1 MPNTKLVAS
10 LLGAFLLLT
19 ATCANALP
27 HPKRT
32 GLEARNGCPSDAE
45 CGTILRP
52 LDPDHG
58 IGGKISIAY
67 RLYHHTG
74 HGAAAGT
81 ILAQEGGPGLP
92 SIRSHGGYLY
102 LFAPLRADRDI
113 LMVDARGT
121 GDSGVIDCPSIQ
133 RNSVRTPEDV
143 GECGRSLG
151 RAADYYGT
159 RLAAEDTKAVLDK
172 LKITTVDYY
181 GDSYGTFFGQVFS
194 ALYPGMLRS
203 VVLDGAYPVIGE
215 SPWYPHAGEVVRR
228 GFNLACER
236 TAYCAGLKGSSL
248 GRIEKLLDTVRTHP
262 ISGRAPDG
270 EGQLR
275 DVVVDASSL
284 GLILYDGEQGP
295 LNYRDLDAATR
306 AFFDNGDTLPLLR
319 LGAENIANEDP
330 TPVKGYSYGLFV
342 ATSCMDYQQIYN
354 MQSPLARRVKQ
365 RDAAVAKE
373 QEKHP
378 EVYAP
383 LTIAEFQTV
392 PIDIDILNLCIDWP
406 VRNPPYAPG
415 LPIPDGATFTEA
427 PTLVVNGELDM
438 LTTAAEGAIV
448 AKQYPHGQQVVIAN
462 SFHVDAIY
470 DVDNCAQAIVRRFV
484 ETLSAGDTSCAANVK
499 PVRLVPIFVR
509 HAADAIP
516 AVPSGGNTATSLDL
530 SIASAAVQTAGDAM
544 ARWNINYSEH
554 GSGLRGGKWRYTQ
567 PDAVARFTLS
577 KALWTQDL
585 PVSGRL
591 VWNQHDGAVR
601 ATLEYI
607 DPEGNAAQLSAT
619 WNDRDNQAVATLTG
633 TVAGRA
639 IQATMPAP

>member
-1 MPNTKLVAS
+1 MRNGTLVAA
-10 LLGAFLLLT
+10 LLGVFLLH
-19 ATCANALP
+19 ATTGASALP
-27 HPKRT
+27 HPKRP
-32 GLEARNGCPSDAE
+32 GIDSGSGCPNNAV
-45 CGTILRP
+45 CGTITRP

-67 RLYHHTG
+67 RLYLHRG
-74 HGAAAGT
+74 PGAAVGT
-81 ILAQEGGPGLP
+81 ILTQEGGPGLP

-102 LFAPLRADRDI
+102 LFAPLSADHDI

-121 GDSGVIDCPSIQ
+121 GESGVIDCPSVQ

-143 GECGRSLG
+143 GDCGRSLG

-159 RLAAEDTKAVLDK
+159 RLAVEDTKAVLDT
-172 LKITTVDYY
+172 LKIATVDYY

-248 GRIEKLLDTVRTHP
+248 GRIKKLMDYIRTNP

-270 EGQLR
+270 EGKLR
-275 DVVVDASSL
+275 DVTIDPSSL
-284 GLILYDGEQGP
+284 GLMLYDGEQGP
-295 LNYRDLDAATR
+295 VNYRDLDAAIR
-306 AFFDNGDTLPLLR
+306 AFFDKDDALPLLR
-319 LGAENIANEDP
+319 LGAENVANEDP
-330 TPVKGYSYGLFV
+330 TPAKGYSYGLFA
-342 ATSCMDYQQIYN
+342 ATSCIDYQQIYD
-354 MQSPLARRVKQ
+354 MQSSLVHRVKQ
-365 RDAAVAKE
+365 RDAAVAKK
-373 QEKHP
+373 QEKDP
-378 EVYAP
+378 SIYSP

-392 PIDIDILNLCIDWP
+392 PIDIGVLNLCIDWP

-427 PTLVVNGELDM
+427 PTLVINGELDM

-448 AKQYPHGQQVVIAN
+448 TKQYPHGQQVVIAN

-516 AVPSGGNTATSLDL
+516 ATPADGNTATQLDL

-554 GSGLRGGKWRYTQ
+554 GAGLRGGRWRYTQ

-577 KALWTQDL
+577 KALWSEDL

-601 ATLEYI
+601 AELGYT
-607 DPEGNAAQLSAT
+607 DPNGNTGQLTVT
-619 WNDRDNQAVATLTG
+619 WNDRDHQAVATLTG